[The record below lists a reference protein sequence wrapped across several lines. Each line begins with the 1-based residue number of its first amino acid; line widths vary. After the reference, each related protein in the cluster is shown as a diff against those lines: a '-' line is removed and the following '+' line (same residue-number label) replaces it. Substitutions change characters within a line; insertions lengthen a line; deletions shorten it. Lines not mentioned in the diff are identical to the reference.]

1 MTLGQVRCRAGKSEL
16 FAPYIWFPGER
27 ERESVWGVCVC
38 VYAPISKLWPRV
50 SSVPVGEKLKDP
62 RLSPS
67 HVSPC

>member
-1 MTLGQVRCRAGKSEL
+1 MTSRQVRCRAGKSDL
-16 FAPYIWFPGER
+16 SRAVAVCTLYSFPGGER
-27 ERESVWGVCVC
+27 ERERSEVNYGLGC
-38 VYAPISKLWPRV
+38 L